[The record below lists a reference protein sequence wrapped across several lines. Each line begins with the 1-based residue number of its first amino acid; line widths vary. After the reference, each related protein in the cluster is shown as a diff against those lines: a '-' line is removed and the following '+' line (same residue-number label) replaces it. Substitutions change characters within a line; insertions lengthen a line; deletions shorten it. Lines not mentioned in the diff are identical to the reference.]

1 MIRGI
6 WQSYWLVMDE
16 KHILSQLTVS
26 TSLEADHGM
35 VEEQSEI
42 HDDESLPC
50 ADLKPASNAAP
61 SPEDKVV
68 SYIES
73 QLSSIL
79 CQLCSQDGTP
89 SITINRRSSRQ
100 SGCVLNQDTGALES
114 TSTVRV
120 VPHTYS
126 WPGKTAQETWRFATI
141 LRILGHI
148 HEAIKG
154 DFTSTKRDL
163 YYLDPVHFG
172 KQAVVDRYVDDIA
185 FTIGVDRAA
194 LHVVCSIFL

>member
-1 MIRGI
+1 
-6 WQSYWLVMDE
+6 MDE

-26 TSLEADHGM
+26 TSLEAVHGM

-42 HDDESLPC
+42 HDDEIPPC

-89 SITINRRSSRQ
+89 SITINRRSARQ
-100 SGCVLNQDTGALES
+100 SGCVLNQDTGALEG

-194 LHVVCSIFL
+194 LHVVCHILP